1 MPPSTPARPSLTVI
15 VCAYTMDRWPDLA
28 AAIGSLHAQTRA
40 PDEIVLV
47 VDHCPEL
54 AERAARELAG
64 ARVVPSRGKPGL
76 SAARNTGIAEAHG
89 EILAFLDDDAAADPG
104 WAEHL
109 LAGYADPAVLGV
121 GGLIRPRWD
130 RPRPA
135 WFPAAFDWVVGCTY
149 RGMPTGRAPV
159 RNLLGANMSFRRSV
173 LDECGGFNTDLGRIG
188 TRPLGCEETELC
200 IRAAERHPEGLLLY
214 DPAASVRHHVP
225 DRRAT
230 WEYFRARCYAEGL
243 SKAAM
248 TRRTG
253 TAPGLASER
262 AYLSS
267 TIPHAVLEALP
278 GPGRRGSGPGSATI
292 PALLA
297 GVAVTGAGYAVGRLH
312 TGRTTAAVRA
322 DSEAADA
329 PAGAV
334 GADRAGQRAHAARV
348 PVPDLHATVP
358 ELLARLRTAAADG
371 DVFDAYLAG
380 CGIDQIIEDEQR
392 ATATLARRTA
402 DHLEADAHGTPGRT
416 LLLGLDAA
424 AAVRKATPAHR
435 ELAHWRAR
443 LRTLIAVLADLDP
456 GHPRLD
462 GALAAL
468 GEHVPQRAARLLDGA
483 VLRPPTCFRS
493 FDQHP
498 RDIDAILDRF
508 AARYPDRARPVLILG
523 ARTSGSYLAPLAAA
537 RARALGYRDVTSR
550 TIRPG
555 ERLMPGE
562 ARILGRIRHAGGIVV
577 VLDDPPASGRSLA
590 RIARAAEHAGFPAD
604 RTVIAFA
611 AFAGCETPK
620 HLARY
625 PAIVLPA
632 ADWDIRAR
640 LGTAGLRRTLPAL
653 LPPGTRILAISDT
666 TPGIPTRLGH
676 LAVPLTVTIATDHGP
691 ERLPLVAEG
700 AGLGYL
706 GRHALAVADALTGT
720 VPHVHGFA
728 DGVLLRDR
736 EPREPGPAPQA
747 PPPDALADYVT
758 ARSRALPV
766 TEDRAA
772 LLTGCEPAWEIGA
785 RLLSGALG
793 RLGTPP
799 RPLLVDPILRQ
810 LTRADHPCLTDGR
823 MLPWT
828 WHATADGWHKT
839 DFDEGSFSHLD
850 LAAYDPAFDLAAAA
864 ILDPGAED
872 KLLAAYRQATG
883 TRVNPARWCVYK
895 VVHGWNI
902 GRLQHTGHAPR
913 LAGLEP
919 VRIQDRAVQ
928 QLYAALYLADL
939 DDEPAG
945 PWCVLDL
952 DGTLETD
959 LLGFPMTSP
968 AGALALRALR
978 AHGYRVLLATGRP
991 VPDVQDRCANYRLTG
1006 AVAEYGAAYYDA
1018 AADETEYLAPG
1029 RDGALA
1035 AELAARP
1042 DTGIDERYRACIRA
1056 YRRTRHGRE
1065 ALDSATVDAIV
1076 IRHQVTP
1083 VDGDAQ
1089 TDLLPI
1095 GLDKTQG
1102 ILALT
1107 RRLDDPATPIAL
1119 AVGDSAADTG
1129 MLRAADLGL
1138 APANAD
1144 RTAMR
1149 AAGIDT
1155 VTRAYQAG
1163 LAQAVA
1169 RLIGHRPGACPR
1181 CRAPEPD
1188 PPEKAL
1194 LALLA
1199 VGEAGRRGGPA
1210 ALTRL
1215 TRARRSIRPDGW
1227 SR

>member
-1 MPPSTPARPSLTVI
+1 M
-15 VCAYTMDRWPDLA
+15 
-28 AAIGSLHAQTRA
+28 
-40 PDEIVLV
+40 
-47 VDHCPEL
+47 
-54 AERAARELAG
+54 
-64 ARVVPSRGKPGL
+64 
-76 SAARNTGIAEAHG
+76 
-89 EILAFLDDDAAADPG
+89 
-104 WAEHL
+104 
-109 LAGYADPAVLGV
+109 
-121 GGLIRPRWD
+121 
-130 RPRPA
+130 
-135 WFPAAFDWVVGCTY
+135 
-149 RGMPTGRAPV
+149 
-159 RNLLGANMSFRRSV
+159 RNLLGANMSFRRAV
-173 LDECGGFNTDLGRIG
+173 LDECGGFDTDLGRIG

-200 IRAAERHPEGLLLY
+200 IRAAERHPDGLLLY

-230 WEYFRARCYAEGL
+230 WEYFRARCYSEGL

-267 TIPHAVLEALP
+267 TIPHAVLDALP
-278 GPGRRGSGPGSATI
+278 GPGRRGSGPSPATI

-297 GVAVTGAGYAVGRLH
+297 GVAVTGTGYAVGRLH
-312 TGRTTAAVRA
+312 TGRTTAAVHA
-322 DSEAADA
+322 DPDA
-329 PAGAV
+329 PGDAEHAEDAENAEDAEDAEDAENAEHV
-334 GADRAGQRAHAARV
+334 ENAENAARAGQRAHV
-348 PVPDLHATVP
+348 QPPVPDLHATVP
-358 ELLARLRTAAADG
+358 ELLARLHTAAADG
-371 DVFDAYLAG
+371 DVLDAYLAA
-380 CGIDQIIEDEQR
+380 CGIDQIVEDVQR
-392 ATATLARRTA
+392 ATAGLARRTA
-402 DHLEADAHGTPGRT
+402 DHLEVDAHGAPGRT
-416 LLLGLDAA
+416 ALRSLDAV
-424 AAVRKATPAHR
+424 AAVRGLTPAHR
-435 ELAHWRAR
+435 ELAHWRSR
-443 LRTLIAVLADLDP
+443 LRILIAVLADLDAGNP
-456 GHPRLD
+456 RLDGALADLDAGNPRLD

-468 GEHVPQRAARLLDGA
+468 GEHVPQRAARLLAGA

-498 RDIDAILDRF
+498 RDIDELIDRF
-508 AARYPDRARPVLILG
+508 AARYPDRARPLLILG

-537 RARALGYRDVTSR
+537 RARALGYRDVTAR

-562 ARILGRIRHAGGIVV
+562 TRTLDRIRHSGGIVV

-590 RIARAAEHAGFPAD
+590 RIARAAGHAGFPAD

-611 AFAGCETPK
+611 AFEGCETPK

-640 LGTAGLRRTLPAL
+640 LGTAGLRRTLPGL
-653 LPPGTRILAISDT
+653 LPPGTPILAISDT
-666 TPGIPTRLGH
+666 LPGIPTRLGH

-691 ERLPLVAEG
+691 EQLPLVAEG

-706 GRHALAVADALTGT
+706 GRHALAVADALTGS

-736 EPREPGPAPQA
+736 DPRDPVGPEPAPQP
-747 PPPDALADYVT
+747 PPPDTLADYVA
-758 ARSRALPV
+758 ARARALPV

-772 LLTGCEPAWEIGA
+772 LLTGREPAWEIGA
-785 RLLSGALG
+785 RLLSGTLG
-793 RLGTPP
+793 RLGTPL

-810 LTRADHPCLTDGR
+810 LTHADRPCLTDGR

-828 WHATADGWHKT
+828 WRATADGWHKT

-850 LAAYDPAFDLAAAA
+850 LADYDPVFDLAAAA
-864 ILDPGAED
+864 ILDPDAED
-872 KLLAAYRQATG
+872 KLLARYRQATG
-883 TRVNPARWCVYK
+883 TRIDPARWCVYK

-902 GRLQHTGHAPR
+902 ARLQHAGHAR

-919 VRIQDRAVQ
+919 ARVQDRAVQ
-928 QLYAALYLADL
+928 QFYAALYLADL

-945 PWCVLDL
+945 PFCVLDL

-991 VPDVQDRCANYRLTG
+991 VPDVQDRCANYRLPG

-1018 AADETEYLAPG
+1018 TTRETGYLAPG
-1029 RDGALA
+1029 HDRALA

-1042 DTGIDERYRACIRA
+1042 GTGIDERYRACIRA
-1056 YRRTRHGRE
+1056 YRRTRHGRK
-1065 ALDSATVDAIV
+1065 ALDPATVDDIV

-1089 TDLLPI
+1089 TDLLPV

-1102 ILALT
+1102 VFALT
-1107 RRLDDPATPIAL
+1107 RRLDDPATPVAL

-1129 MLRAADLGL
+1129 MLRAAELGL

-1149 AAGIDT
+1149 AAGIGT
-1155 VTRAYQAG
+1155 VSRAYQAG
-1163 LAQAVA
+1163 VAQAVA
-1169 RLIGHRPGACPR
+1169 RLIGHPPGR
-1181 CRAPEPD
+1181 
-1188 PPEKAL
+1188 
-1194 LALLA
+1194 
-1199 VGEAGRRGGPA
+1199 
-1210 ALTRL
+1210 
-1215 TRARRSIRPDGW
+1215 
-1227 SR
+1227 